1 MDEQQQTPTQP
12 QPQQAPPQPA
22 PPEQPTR
29 SFVTPPEERVWY
41 LRPSVAIWLGPVL
54 IAVCLVMRF
63 GWNGIE
69 GPPFPFWT
77 LAYVAGAAGIYLTY
91 TGWYERKS

>member
-1 MDEQQQTPTQP
+1 MDDQQETPAQQAPTQQTPTK
-12 QPQQAPPQPA
+12 
-22 PPEQPTR
+22 
-29 SFVTPPEERVWY
+29 SFVTPPEERPWY

-63 GWNGIE
+63 GWNGVE

-91 TGWYERKS
+91 TGWIERKQR